1 VMDIGFLTTLFEIN
15 IYGDIT
21 LFDVMVFVII
31 VLLSLITARMAIT
44 YLRRF
49 LSDKIPKD
57 LLNVVEKITYYGIII
72 IAVISSL
79 TQFGINLSGLLV
91 AGGFA
96 GLIIG
101 FASQSVVSNFV
112 SGLFLI
118 FERPVKIGDPVNV
131 GDVTGIV
138 EDINILST
146 VVRTFDGIYVRIPN
160 EKVFTSNIV
169 NYVANT
175 ARRFEYVVGIRYAD
189 DAEKAIEVIK
199 QVVDAHP
206 FVLKNPP
213 AAIFVDKLADSSVNI
228 AVRVW
233 APAEIWFEVKMDLL
247 WKIKKAIED
256 EGIEIPFP
264 QRVVWFANKLQK
276 EV

>member
-1 VMDIGFLTTLFEIN
+1 MDIGFLTTLFEIN